1 MTNIARST
9 PSFAVAMMLPS
20 LTRPPVDVAVPD
32 KPAGPLCAN
41 CASLVTGPFCA
52 QCGQRNIRRLVS
64 VRRMMWDVLDDQ
76 LSVNSA
82 LPRTVSGLLLRPGY
96 LTREYV
102 SGRIVRYI
110 APFRLYLVTSL
121 LFFLVLALYADPRRL
136 GEEAERELN
145 PPGDSTAAGAPGV
158 RRTPM
163 KQGRFLDIG
172 PMRDTANVPHLMRPL
187 ARRLGEQEKRIN
199 SMPRGEAINALLSG
213 VERNAPKTVFLLLPL
228 FAIFLKLLYYRRN
241 RLYVEHF
248 VFALHIHSFAYV
260 VFTAMLL
267 TNAGPYSV
275 FLLLWLM
282 GYVFWAMKR
291 VYGQGY
297 RKTGMKYMV
306 LGGAYFFALTLGM
319 MLTVVVTTL
328 TV

>member
-1 MTNIARST
+1 
-9 PSFAVAMMLPS
+9 
-20 LTRPPVDVAVPD
+20 VPD

-82 LPRTVSGLLLRPGY
+82 LPRTVSGLLLRPGF

-102 SGRIVRYI
+102 TGRIVRYI

-136 GEEAERELN
+136 GEEAERGLN
-145 PPGDSTAAGAPGV
+145 PAGASAAAAPAPGAA
-158 RRTPM
+158 RASMR
-163 KQGRFLDIG
+163 QGRFMDIG
-172 PMRDTANVPHLMRPL
+172 LMRDTTRVPQLLKPL
-187 ARRLGEQEKRIN
+187 ARRLGEQEERIN
-199 SMPRGEAINALLSG
+199 AMPRGQAVIALLTG
-213 VERNAPKTVFLLLPL
+213 IERNAPKTVFLLLPL

-260 VFTAMLL
+260 VFTALLL
-267 TNAGPYSV
+267 TNGGPYSA
-275 FLLLWLM
+275 LLVVWLL

-297 RKTGMKYMV
+297 RKTGTKYLV
-306 LGGAYFFALTLGM
+306 LGGAYLFALTLGM
-319 MLTVVVTTL
+319 MLTVLVTTL

>member
-1 MTNIARST
+1 
-9 PSFAVAMMLPS
+9 MLPS
-20 LTRPPVDVAVPD
+20 PTRPPVIVLPPD
-32 KPAGPLCAN
+32 KPVGPLCAN
-41 CASLVTGPFCA
+41 CASVVAGPFCA

-64 VRRMMWDVLDDQ
+64 VRRMLWDVLDDQ

-82 LPRTVSGLLLRPGY
+82 LPRTVSGLLLKPGF

-102 SGRIVRYI
+102 AGRIVRYI

-136 GEEAERELN
+136 SEEVDRGTRAAADSAAPRAAVTWNAPKGRILN
-145 PPGDSTAAGAPGV
+145 
-158 RRTPM
+158 M
-163 KQGRFLDIG
+163 G
-172 PMRDTANVPHLMRPL
+172 PMRDTLFVPEVLKPV
-187 ARRLGEQEKRIN
+187 ARRLGQQEVRIN
-199 SMPRGEAINALLSG
+199 SMPRGEAVNALISG

-228 FAIFLKLLYYRRN
+228 FAIFLKLLYFRRS

-267 TNAGPYSV
+267 TSGAYSAI
-275 FLLLWLM
+275 FLLWLL

-297 RKTGMKYMV
+297 RKTATKYVV
-306 LGGAYFFALTLGM
+306 LGGAYFVALMFGM
-319 MLTVVVTTL
+319 LLTILVTTL

>member
-1 MTNIARST
+1 
-9 PSFAVAMMLPS
+9 MLTS
-20 LTRPPVDVAVPD
+20 LTRPPANVLPPEAPV
-32 KPAGPLCAN
+32 GPLCAN
-41 CASLVTGPFCA
+41 CGSVVAGPFCA

-64 VRRMMWDVLDDQ
+64 VRRMLWDVLDDQ

-82 LPRTVSGLLLRPGY
+82 LPRSVSGLLLRPGF

-102 SGRIVRYI
+102 AGRIVRYI

-136 GEEAERELN
+136 ADEAEAG
-145 PPGDSTAAGAPGV
+145 PAATAADSAAGAARPARKGSI
-158 RRTPM
+158 M
-163 KQGRFLDIG
+163 NLGR
-172 PMRDTANVPHLMRPL
+172 MRDTLSVPQVFKPV
-187 ARRLGEQEKRIN
+187 ARRLAEQEKRIN
-199 SMPRGEAINALLSG
+199 SMPRGDALNALIAG
-213 VERNAPKTVFLLLPL
+213 MERNAPKTVFLLLPL
-228 FAIFLKLLYYRRN
+228 FAIFLKILYFRRD

-267 TNAGPYSV
+267 TSGGPYSAL
-275 FLLLWLM
+275 LLLWLLV
-282 GYVFWAMKR
+282 YVFWAMKR

-297 RKTGMKYMV
+297 RKTATKYLA
-306 LGGAYFFALTLGM
+306 LGGAYFMALLVGM
-319 MLTVVVTTL
+319 LLTILVTTL

>member
-1 MTNIARST
+1 
-9 PSFAVAMMLPS
+9 MLPS
-20 LTRPPVDVAVPD
+20 LTRPPANAAVPE
-32 KPAGPLCAN
+32 KPAGPPCAN
-41 CASLVTGPFCA
+41 CASVVTGPFCA

-82 LPRTVSGLLLRPGY
+82 LPRTVSGLLLRPGF

-102 SGRIVRYI
+102 AGRIVRYI

-136 GEEAERELN
+136 TAEAERGVRE
-145 PPGDSTAAGAPGV
+145 APGNAARPGARV
-158 RRTPM
+158 TWTEP
-163 KQGRFLDIG
+163 KGRFMNLG
-172 PMRDTANVPHLMRPL
+172 PMRDTLVVPRVWKPV
-187 ARRLGEQEKRIN
+187 ARRLAEQETRIN
-199 SMPRGEAINALLSG
+199 SMPRGEAIKALITGL
-213 VERNAPKTVFLLLPL
+213 ERNAPKTVFLLLPL
-228 FAIFLKLLYYRRN
+228 FALFLKLLYYRRD

-260 VFTAMLL
+260 VFTALLL
-267 TNAGPYSV
+267 TSGGPYSAL
-275 FLLLWLM
+275 LLLWLL

-291 VYGQGY
+291 VYGQGF
-297 RKTGMKYMV
+297 RKTGTKYMM

-319 MLTVVVTTL
+319 LLTVLVTTL

>member
-1 MTNIARST
+1 M
-9 PSFAVAMMLPS
+9 FPS
-20 LTRPPVDVAVPD
+20 LTRPPVKVVVPQTAAV
-32 KPAGPLCAN
+32 PLCAN

-82 LPRTVSGLLLRPGY
+82 LPRTISGLLLRPGF

-102 SGRIVRYI
+102 AGRIVRYI

-136 GEEAERELN
+136 GQDAERGMS
-145 PPGDSTAAGAPGV
+145 PAGDSTAAS
-158 RRTPM
+158 RTVV

-172 PMRDTANVPHLMRPL
+172 PMRDTANVPRVLRPL

-199 SMPRGEAINALLSG
+199 SMPRAEAIKALVSG
-213 VERNAPKTVFLLLPL
+213 IERNAPKTVFLLLPL
-228 FAIFLKLLYYRRN
+228 VAIFLKLLYYRRN

-260 VFTAMLL
+260 VFTALLL
-267 TNAGPYSV
+267 TSGGPYSV
-275 FLLLWLM
+275 LLLLWLV

-291 VYGQGY
+291 VYGQGF
-297 RKTGMKYMV
+297 RKTGTKYLI
-306 LGGAYFFALTLGM
+306 LGGAYLFALTIGM
-319 MLTVVVTTL
+319 MLTVLVTTL

>member
-1 MTNIARST
+1 
-9 PSFAVAMMLPS
+9 MLPS
-20 LTRPPVDVAVPD
+20 LKRPPANVPVPEAQAV
-32 KPAGPLCAN
+32 PLCAN
-41 CASLVTGPFCA
+41 CGSLVTGPFCA
-52 QCGQRNIRRLVS
+52 QCGQRNVRRLVS

-82 LPRTVSGLLLRPGY
+82 LPRTVSGLLLRPGF

-102 SGRIVRYI
+102 AGRIVRYI

-136 GEEAERELN
+136 ADEADRDL
-145 PPGDSTAAGAPGV
+145 TAADSAAAAPAPGAV
-158 RRTPM
+158 RADAA
-163 KQGRFLDIG
+163 KGRFMNLG
-172 PMRDTANVPHLMRPL
+172 RMRDTLVVPDLWKPV
-187 ARRLGEQEKRIN
+187 ARRLGEQEERIN
-199 SMPRGEAINALLSG
+199 RMPRGEAINALITG

-228 FAIFLKLLYYRRN
+228 FAIYLKLLYFRRN

-248 VFALHIHSFAYV
+248 VFALHIHSFAYI

-267 TNAGPYSV
+267 TGGAYSA
-275 FLLLWLM
+275 LLLVWLL
-282 GYVFWAMKR
+282 GYVFWAMKS

-297 RKTGMKYMV
+297 RKTGTKYLV
-306 LGGAYFFALTLGM
+306 LGGAYFVALMVGM
-319 MLTVVVTTL
+319 LLTILVTTL

>member
-1 MTNIARST
+1 
-9 PSFAVAMMLPS
+9 MLPS
-20 LTRPPVDVAVPD
+20 LKRPPVNVPVPEAQAV
-32 KPAGPLCAN
+32 PLCAN
-41 CASLVTGPFCA
+41 CGSLVAGPFCA
-52 QCGQRNIRRLVS
+52 QCGQRNVRRLVS

-82 LPRTVSGLLLRPGY
+82 LPRTISGLLLRPGF

-102 SGRIVRYI
+102 AGRIVRYI

-136 GEEAERELN
+136 TEEAELDAAAA
-145 PPGDSTAAGAPGV
+145 DSAAAPAAGVRITAPE
-158 RRTPM
+158 
-163 KQGRFLDIG
+163 GRFMNLG
-172 PMRDTANVPHLMRPL
+172 RMRDTLVVPELWKPV
-187 ARRLGEQEKRIN
+187 ARRLGEQEERIN
-199 SMPRGEAINALLSG
+199 SMPRGEAISALITG

-248 VFALHIHSFAYV
+248 VFALHIHSFAYI

-267 TNAGPYSV
+267 TRGAYSA
-275 FLLLWLM
+275 LLLVWLL

-297 RKTGMKYMV
+297 RKTGTKYLV
-306 LGGAYFFALTLGM
+306 LGGAYFVALMMGM
-319 MLTVVVTTL
+319 LLTILVTTL

>member
-1 MTNIARST
+1 
-9 PSFAVAMMLPS
+9 MLPS
-20 LTRPPVDVAVPD
+20 LKRPPLNVPVPPQAPAV
-32 KPAGPLCAN
+32 PLCAN
-41 CASLVTGPFCA
+41 CGSLVTGPFCA
-52 QCGQRNIRRLVS
+52 QCGQRNVRRLVS
-64 VRRMMWDVLDDQ
+64 VRRMLWDVLDDQ

-82 LPRTVSGLLLRPGY
+82 LPRTVSGLLLRPGF

-102 SGRIVRYI
+102 AGRIVRYI

-136 GEEAERELN
+136 ADDAGREA
-145 PPGDSTAAGAPGV
+145 PADSAAPRAASKAKI
-158 RRTPM
+158 M
-163 KQGRFLDIG
+163 NLGR
-172 PMRDTANVPHLMRPL
+172 MRDTLLVPDLLKPV
-187 ARRLGEQEKRIN
+187 ARRLGEQEVRIN
-199 SMPRGEAINALLSG
+199 SMPRGEAVNALITG

-228 FAIFLKLLYYRRN
+228 FAIYLKLLYFRRN

-248 VFALHIHSFAYV
+248 VFALHIHSFAYI

-267 TNAGPYSV
+267 TRGAYSAL
-275 FLLLWLM
+275 FLLWLL

-297 RKTGMKYMV
+297 RKTGTKYLV
-306 LGGAYFFALTLGM
+306 LGGAYFVALMIGM
-319 MLTVVVTTL
+319 LLTILVTTL